1 MFDEIIPHNAPVLD
15 LHGEG
20 SDISRIYLKDF
31 ILENYKLKNK
41 YFLIVHGI
49 GKGILLKTVHE
60 ELRSSSLVLDFK
72 IDMYN
77 PGCTIVKL
85 NTK

>member
-1 MFDEIIPHNAPVLD
+1 MFDEIIPSNAPVLD

-31 ILENYKLKNK
+31 ILENYKLKIK
-41 YFLIVHGI
+41 YFLIIHGI
-49 GKGILLKTVHE
+49 GKDILRKTVHE
-60 ELRSSSLVLDFK
+60 ELRSNSLVLDFK